1 MTRRLVPELEA
12 RRHLIEDHADF
23 TQIPEAVV
31 ARWKAP
37 FGPPEDWDL
46 TVVDQVV
53 PGPHGPVPVRVYT
66 PVGTPPAGG
75 RACLVWMHGGAF
87 SWGDLEMA
95 EAHEVARGV
104 AGRADAVVVSVDYRL
119 CPVMPELGGTV
130 GDRVDE
136 RGEPVRFPVPQDDCL
151 AVLDAVRADPARF
164 GVDAARVAIGGA
176 SAGAF
181 LAAAATLRSVED
193 GRAPWQTLLVYPM
206 LHPRVPALEAE
217 LAEAVEAAPRALQF
231 PAWMIEATNRTA
243 LGREPEPSDVE
254 AFPGLAARLE
264 GFPPTYVEN
273 GELDAFRASGELFST
288 RLRAAG
294 VDVVEVTRAGVP
306 HGHLD
311 WVGFGPAHD
320 TLDALAQ
327 RLGAPAGAKALDE
340 LRVDGAPPSDVPLHH
355 VWNRCVGA
363 GRANEALRAD
373 WQAHFREAVDVLGVR
388 SVRFH
393 GLFHD
398 DMFVYRATYGG
409 GFAPPEV
416 LPEPQIT
423 FSYVDMVV
431 DAILDAG
438 ARPFVELGFMPRELA
453 TQTETLFWWKAH
465 CSPPTDMAEW
475 VRLVSETVR
484 HWIERYGL
492 DEVRE
497 WRFEVWNE
505 PNLVP
510 HFWTG
515 TRTEYFELYE
525 ATARAL
531 KAIDPQLK
539 VGGPSTSVFVPD
551 ARYAG
556 ETYDRAA
563 EFATGQAPDPDALDW
578 QPVWV
583 RELVEWCAERDLPLD
598 FLSTHLYPT
607 DYAADVTGSGFR
619 AIHRHV
625 DATEQDLRLLRELI
639 AASPYPDA
647 ELHITEWS
655 SSPSSR
661 DRTHDTLFAAT
672 YITRAFL
679 KGAALADSI
688 SYWTFTDIFEEGG
701 AGLGPFHGGFGF
713 VNEQGIHKPT
723 FHAVAMLNRL
733 GDRVVHQDDQGIIT
747 RSSSDGRVS
756 AVFLHYP
763 AAMGTRGVE
772 QHDSYAATR
781 AYREIGTARRVRH
794 SVAGVEPGTVFQVEL
809 LDWEHGN
816 AAEAWHQMGEP
827 LNLTRAQT
835 ATLKAVA
842 DDLRRWTVTVPE
854 SGVLELDLELPAWAV
869 ASVAQDD
876 PAAAV
881 GAR

>member
-1 MTRRLVPELEA
+1 M
-12 RRHLIEDHADF
+12 
-23 TQIPEAVV
+23 
-31 ARWKAP
+31 
-37 FGPPEDWDL
+37 
-46 TVVDQVV
+46 
-53 PGPHGPVPVRVYT
+53 PH
-66 PVGTPPAGG
+66 
-75 RACLVWMHGGAF
+75 
-87 SWGDLEMA
+87 
-95 EAHEVARGV
+95 EAH
-104 AGRADAVVVSVDYRL
+104 
-119 CPVMPELGGTV
+119 P
-130 GDRVDE
+130 
-136 RGEPVRFPVPQDDCL
+136 
-151 AVLDAVRADPARF
+151 
-164 GVDAARVAIGGA
+164 
-176 SAGAF
+176 
-181 LAAAATLRSVED
+181 
-193 GRAPWQTLLVYPM
+193 
-206 LHPRVPALEAE
+206 
-217 LAEAVEAAPRALQF
+217 
-231 PAWMIEATNRTA
+231 
-243 LGREPEPSDVE
+243 
-254 AFPGLAARLE
+254 
-264 GFPPTYVEN
+264 
-273 GELDAFRASGELFST
+273 
-288 RLRAAG
+288 
-294 VDVVEVTRAGVP
+294 
-306 HGHLD
+306 
-311 WVGFGPAHD
+311 
-320 TLDALAQ
+320 
-327 RLGAPAGAKALDE
+327 LDE
-340 LRVDGAPPSDVPLHH
+340 LRVDGAPASDAPLHH

-373 WQAHFREAVDVLGVR
+373 WQAQFREAVDMLGVR

-423 FSYVDMVV
+423 FSYVDMVF

-465 CSPPTDMAEW
+465 CSPPTDLAEW
-475 VRLVSETVR
+475 VRLVTETVR

-531 KAIDPQLK
+531 KAIDPHLK

-563 EFATGQAPDPDALDW
+563 EFATGRAPDPDALDW

-583 RELVEWCAERDLPLD
+583 RELIDWCAERDLPLD

-607 DYAADVTGSGFR
+607 DYAADGTGSGFT

-625 DATEQDLRLLRELI
+625 DATEQDLRLMRELI

-661 DRTHDTLFAAT
+661 DRTHDTLVAAT

-701 AGLGPFHGGFGF
+701 AGLGPFHGGFGL

-733 GDRVVHQDDQGIIT
+733 GDRVVHQDEQGVIT
-747 RSSSDGRVS
+747 RSSADGRVS
-756 AVFLHYP
+756 AVFLNYP
-763 AAMGTRGVE
+763 AEMGTRGVE

-835 ATLKAVA
+835 AELKAAA

-869 ASVAQDD
+869 ASVA
-876 PAAAV
+876 PVTPTAAV
-881 GAR
+881 GPR